1 MVGSDSEDV
10 VELLES
16 ILGEND
22 KSADVTTW
30 SELEEVQSGDV
41 ASVDTWEDPGGLL
54 DGGVVVTV
62 DNKRASLEG
71 EAAITELTL
80 TVAELLGG
88 AGAVE
93 VTTNTDVAEGLEEI
107 GGLIVGEGVNDERE
121 LWDIIDDVTTGLD
134 EGSAGRGI
142 ESRGW
147 LWWVT
152 IR

>member
-1 MVGSDSEDV
+1 M
-10 VELLES
+10 
-16 ILGEND
+16 
-22 KSADVTTW
+22 TTW

-41 ASVDTWEDPGGLL
+41 ASVDTWEVASGLL

-107 GGLIVGEGVNDERE
+107 GGITVGEGVSNERK
-121 LWDIIDDVTTGLD
+121 LWDTIDDVTTHLD
-134 EGSAGRGI
+134 EGSAGRGS
-142 ESRGW
+142 ERRGW
-147 LWWVT
+147 FW
-152 IR
+152 